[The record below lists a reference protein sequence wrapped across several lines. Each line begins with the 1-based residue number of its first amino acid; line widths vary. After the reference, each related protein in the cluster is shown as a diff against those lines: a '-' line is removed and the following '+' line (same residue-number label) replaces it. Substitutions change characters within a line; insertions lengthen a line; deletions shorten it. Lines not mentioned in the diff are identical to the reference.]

1 MGSSSSKVADKDII
15 DGRALAE
22 KIRPPSAKVLLLG
35 GRNLQFTSNGPLT
48 QSFDLPLQEPWK
60 VERRLYSC
68 L

>member
-1 MGSSSSKVADKDII
+1 MGSRSSKAADDDVI
-15 DGRALAE
+15 GRALRE
-22 KIRPPSAKVLLLG
+22 KRRPPRAKVLLLG

-60 VERRLYSC
+60 VGRRLYPC